1 MKLSEVYFYSILA
14 HGKLQYVDEFMWFKH
29 FAEKT
34 LQSSFQYS
42 IKINE
47 QKIISQND
55 KINLQMSL
63 NYRKECNMYITI
75 LTVDTGLRDRKQDS
89 GFAL

>member
-14 HGKLQYVDEFMWFKH
+14 RAKLQYVDEFMWFKH

-34 LQSSFQYS
+34 LQNSFQYS

-47 QKIISQND
+47 QKIISQKD
-55 KINLQMSL
+55 KFANESELSERVQYVDYNINCRYLVERQKT
-63 NYRKECNMYITI
+63 R
-75 LTVDTGLRDRKQDS
+75 
-89 GFAL
+89 

>member
-14 HGKLQYVDEFMWFKH
+14 HGKLQYVDEFLWFKH

-47 QKIISQND
+47 QKKISQND
-55 KINLQMSL
+55 KFANESELSERVQYLHYNINCRYWVEKQKALHF
-63 NYRKECNMYITI
+63 
-75 LTVDTGLRDRKQDS
+75 DLR
-89 GFAL
+89 